1 MKSIYYSLSIIILLN
16 PTISFAQQEAYQQI
30 SFTETTTLFFLSV
43 AALSLAPGILIAFTC
58 FPYFVIVFSI
68 LRQGLGLQQSPPNML
83 IISLSGIMTYMVMA
97 PVFNESWQ
105 IFITLEKFNIGSFQ
119 HLQGV
124 MSPFLTFMSSRVD
137 PSVQN
142 ILFSSFQQKDILISE
157 PTIKNLSSL
166 LPSFILSEISRAF
179 EVGFLILLP
188 FLIVDLV
195 AAAVL
200 MSMGMMMV
208 PPAIVSLPF
217 KLAFFVAVDGWAL
230 ITGSLIRSFI

>member
-1 MKSIYYSLSIIILLN
+1 MKYTNIGILFCFTLIPN
-16 PTISFAQQEAYQQI
+16 IVLAQEEI
-30 SFTETTTLFFLSV
+30 VPKFDLTETTTLFFMAV
-43 AALSLAPGILIAFTC
+43 AVLSLAPGIIVAFTC

-97 PVFNESWQ
+97 PIFNESWQ
-105 IFITLEKFNIGSFQ
+105 ILIAQNNFNYFSFDRFQ
-119 HLQGV
+119 EIID
-124 MSPFLTFMSSRVD
+124 PFLKFMNSRID
-137 PSVQN
+137 PSVQDTLLSN
-142 ILFSSFQQKDILISE
+142 FQQSFSDNEPLIHNISK
-157 PTIKNLSSL
+157 I

-217 KLAFFVAVDGWAL
+217 KLAFFVAVDGWTL
-230 ITGSLIRSFI
+230 ITGSLVRSYL